1 VIVDYHLHLR
11 SQDGRLAHS
20 VEAAERFVA
29 RAVERGVD
37 EIGFTEHVYYF
48 VQTGSFWRLPA
59 LAELCCFDLDRYVDA
74 VVEAKRQGLPVKLG
88 LEVDWVG
95 ERSGEL
101 AEILAAYPF
110 DYLLGSVHWLEGTF
124 GVDGAPGE
132 GAWAAWPEEEVWIR
146 YVGELSTA
154 ASSGHFDVLSH
165 PDLAKIHG
173 VQGSDDRYEELA
185 AAVDAGGVALEIS
198 TAGLRKPVGE
208 LYPDAR
214 LLQRSAAPITL
225 ASDAHEPAFVGEDF
239 DHAVAFAREHARES
253 VCVFEGRLRRQEP
266 LG

>member
-1 VIVDYHLHLR
+1 MIVDYHLHLR
-11 SQDGRLAHS
+11 SPDGRLAHS
-20 VEAAERFVA
+20 VEAAERFAA

-37 EIGFTEHVYYF
+37 EIGFSEHVYYF
-48 VQTGSFWRLPA
+48 VQTRNFWRLPA
-59 LAELCCFDLDRYVDA
+59 LTERCRFDLDLYVDA
-74 VVEAKRQGLPVKLG
+74 LIEAKRQGLPVKVG

-101 AEILAAYPF
+101 AEILAEYPF
-110 DYLLGSVHWLEGTF
+110 DFLLGSVHWL
-124 GVDGAPGE
+124 A
-132 GAWAAWPEEEVWIR
+132 
-146 YVGELSTA
+146 
-154 ASSGHFDVLSH
+154 

-208 LYPDAR
+208 FYPDAR
-214 LLQRSAAPITL
+214 LVQRSTAPITL
-225 ASDAHEPAFVGEDF
+225 ASDAHDPALVGEDF
-239 DHAVAFAREHARES
+239 DHAVVFAREHGRES